1 MPRKKSKNNVEIVQ
15 NLIGNLEQIIRG
27 KSDEIR
33 LLITGLLGQGHVLI
47 EDVPG
52 VGKTT
57 LAKALAL
64 SISGTYKRIQFTPD
78 LLPSDIIGTN
88 IFNPQQASFEFKNGP
103 IFANILLADEVNRAS
118 PRTQSSLLEG
128 MNESQ
133 VTVDGIKYPLPKV
146 FCTLATQNPIEYH
159 GTYPL
164 PEAQLDRFALR
175 LEIGY
180 PDPKTEIGILLDSE
194 GASNFDKIKPQAT
207 IKEILSIQESV
218 NQIKVDRAIAGYI
231 VEIVTRTRN
240 HSALR
245 LGISPRGSLILYRI
259 IKAHAFLQGRDYVI
273 PDDVKDLLIP
283 VCAHRIVL
291 DTKSKYAGVQK
302 KDILQKLLNEV
313 PVPI

>member
-1 MPRKKSKNNVEIVQ
+1 M
-15 NLIGNLEQIIRG
+15 
-27 KSDEIR
+27 
-33 LLITGLLGQGHVLI
+33 
-47 EDVPG
+47 
-52 VGKTT
+52 
-57 LAKALAL
+57 
-64 SISGTYKRIQFTPD
+64 
-78 LLPSDIIGTN
+78 
-88 IFNPQQASFEFKNGP
+88 
-103 IFANILLADEVNRAS
+103 
-118 PRTQSSLLEG
+118 
-128 MNESQ
+128 
-133 VTVDGIKYPLPKV
+133 
-146 FCTLATQNPIEYH
+146 
-159 GTYPL
+159 